1 MKNKLLFTLLF
12 SSSILFAQE
21 KLSVEYRYTI
31 KHDDEK
37 MKEFEMQQ
45 AQKGSGVM
53 KLGGSPNIFYQL
65 EFSNN
70 QSNFKK
76 VEVINNDQN
85 NGGGMNMSINIGGE
99 YKTLTNNIDQKKFQQ
114 EVFLDKQDYVVIT
127 PYKDYQWKITDIEDT
142 ILGYKVIKAVGV
154 DNGKQIAAWY
164 APELKIDA
172 GPNQI
177 NGLPGLVLKTVSEL
191 GNKLA
196 SITTYEA
203 EKINVNPKKMAKIQ
217 SMKGKEISQEEFK
230 KLQDESREKMR
241 QSFSIGVDKS

>member
-1 MKNKLLFTLLF
+1 M
-12 SSSILFAQE
+12 
-21 KLSVEYRYTI
+21 
-31 KHDDEK
+31 
-37 MKEFEMQQ
+37 
-45 AQKGSGVM
+45 
-53 KLGGSPNIFYQL
+53 
-65 EFSNN
+65 
-70 QSNFKK
+70 
-76 VEVINNDQN
+76 
-85 NGGGMNMSINIGGE
+85 
-99 YKTLTNNIDQKKFQQ
+99 
-114 EVFLDKQDYVVIT
+114 
-127 PYKDYQWKITDIEDT
+127 
-142 ILGYKVIKAVGV
+142 IKAVGV